1 MGGKSSPEYWKEFA
15 RRPARIQYVREYQ
28 MRCRQHINA
37 VANAWHA
44 KRPLFT
50 LLKNAQVRAGKKG
63 VPFSLRETDLDCP
76 THCPI
81 LGIEIDYGRGMK
93 KGSQPNSP
101 SLDRTVPHL
110 GYVVGNVRVVSHR
123 ANTLRSDA
131 TLEELELVLADA
143 RGGSK

>member
-1 MGGKSSPEYWKEFA
+1 
-15 RRPARIQYVREYQ
+15 

-37 VANAWHA
+37 IANAWHS
-44 KRPLFT
+44 KHPLFT
-50 LLKNAQVRAGKKG
+50 LIRNARTRARKKD
-63 VPFSLRETDLDCP
+63 VPFSLKEPDLARP

-101 SLDRTVPHL
+101 SLDRMVPHL
-110 GYVVGNVRVVSHR
+110 GYVAGNVRVVSHR